1 MHQLT
6 VLTLVLVA
14 LCSLRSVDSS
24 AYDKIVTH
32 SRIRARKEGPNVCA
46 LQQVLGTNKKYFST
60 CRNWYK
66 GTICGKKAVVLYECC
81 PGYMN
86 LEGMKG
92 CPAVAPIDHVYGTLG
107 LVKATTTQQYTD
119 MSKLREEIE
128 GKGSFTMFAPSNE
141 AWDQLAPEMRSALES
156 NVNIELYNA
165 LHFHMVNRRFLT
177 KDLKNDITVTSMY
190 NDLGL
195 YINHYS
201 NGIVTVNC
209 ARIIHGN
216 QVATNGV
223 VHVIDRVIGFVS
235 NTIKGVLDV
244 NDDLTSFSAAALAS
258 GMMDKLDQPGH
269 YTLFAPTN
277 EAFDKLA
284 PGHLERIMGDK
295 DVIAALVN
303 YHLLNSVQCSEAIM
317 SGSTYETA
325 EGSTIEI
332 GCDGNSLTVNGIKMV
347 LKKDIVTSN
356 GVIHLIDKVLIPD
369 SAKEVMELVGETQS
383 TFSDMVSELGLA
395 AALGPKREYTLLA
408 PVNTAFTKEVMS
420 TDQSF
425 LKYILENH
433 ILKLKITLNELYNG
447 QLLETLAGKLLRV
460 FIYRTAVCIE
470 NACMMRGGKE
480 GSNGALHVMKSLI
493 TPAEKTIYQLLVIDG
508 RFKIFLSLMETAGL
522 TDLLK
527 QEGSYTIFAPTDDAF
542 EGLSREDFTLL
553 KSDLNALRVILLYH
567 FSNGVFINGGLE
579 GGVTNL
585 LKTIQGNNLQVTS
598 VNNSILVNSVGV
610 PDSDLMATNG
620 VIHVVKNVLYPAD
633 LPVGRQDLL
642 VLLKKLIK
650 YIQIKFVSGF
660 SYSEIPL
667 TFISSDPIKVIR
679 VIEGEPSITTRV
691 IEGGD
696 LNVDAERIADEIT
709 RVVQGDPSKTEV
721 TRVIQGDPSFKK
733 VTRVIQ
739 GNPSQSTVTRV
750 IDGQSPAIVTRVI
763 EGGDLNVDAERI
775 ADEITRVVQGDPSK
789 TEVTRVIQGDPS
801 FKKVTRVIQGN
812 PSQSTVTRVIDGQSP
827 TIFTRVIEG
836 GDLNVDA
843 ERIADEI
850 TRVVQGDPSKT
861 EVTRVIQGDPS
872 FKKVTR
878 VIKGKPS
885 QPTVTRVIDGQS
897 STKVMRV
904 TEGGDLNVDAERI
917 ADEITRIVQGDPSK
931 TEVTRVIQGDPSFKK
946 VTRVIQGNPSQ
957 STVTR
962 VIDGQSPTIFTRV
975 IEGGDLNIDAERIAD
990 EITRVVQGDPSKTE
1004 VTRVIQG
1011 DPSFKKVTRV
1021 IKGKP
1026 SQPTVTRV
1034 IDGQSSTKVTRV
1046 IEGGD
1051 LNVDG
1056 KRIAVP
1062 DLTRITT
1069 IHGNP
1074 NLIDEESERITKIIQ
1089 EGGKF
1094 AAARKGPAGMRRRA
1108 RLVRRHH
1115 KTKQ

>member
-696 LNVDAERIADEIT
+696 LNVDAERIA
-709 RVVQGDPSKTEV
+709 
-721 TRVIQGDPSFKK
+721 
-733 VTRVIQ
+733 
-739 GNPSQSTVTRV
+739 
-750 IDGQSPAIVTRVI
+750 
-763 EGGDLNVDAERI
+763 GGDLNVDAERI
-775 ADEITRVVQGDPSK
+775 A
-789 TEVTRVIQGDPS
+789 
-801 FKKVTRVIQGN
+801 
-812 PSQSTVTRVIDGQSP
+812 
-827 TIFTRVIEG
+827 G

-1056 KRIAVP
+1056 KRIAGGARFTAGSEPYIIEVP